1 MMALRGFAE
10 QHGMA
15 DVTILGGG
23 VIGLS
28 IADELARAG
37 ARVRVLDRSA
47 FGTEASWAGAGML
60 PPGDVEHAT
69 TPEAL
74 LRGLSHRLWPN
85 LVAWLQASTGVDSGY
100 RMSGALRFFPTT
112 TERDREAA
120 EWCDERVPV
129 ELLDETEV
137 NSLEPALAPGLGHA
151 LHLPSQAQIRN
162 PRHVKALVASCTA
175 QRVEL
180 LPHTPALGFE
190 RAGERVAGIRTTRG
204 VLRSDRYC
212 VAGGAW
218 SGELLATLGI
228 ELPVRPVRGQIA
240 LLETP
245 RLPIS
250 RMIELGHR
258 YLVPRPD
265 GRILVGATQ
274 EEVGFDKR
282 VTVGAI
288 SDLLAMAIE
297 ICPQLG
303 DASLAKSWAGFRPG
317 SPDGL
322 PYLGRT
328 AEYENLFIAAGHF
341 RSGLQMSP
349 GTARVMRQL
358 LLDQPTD
365 IPLDGFALNRHNM
378 ASTY

>member
-1 MMALRGFAE
+1 
-10 QHGMA
+10 MA

-37 ARVRVLDRSA
+37 AKVRILDRSN

-69 TPEAL
+69 TAEGL

-85 LVAWLQASTGVDSGY
+85 LVAWLQAGTGIDSGY
-100 RMSGALRFFPTT
+100 RMSGALRFFPTV

-120 EWCDERVPV
+120 DWRQEHVPV
-129 ELLDETEV
+129 EVLEDSDV
-137 NSLEPALAPGLGHA
+137 RSLEPALSASLGHA
-151 LHLPSQAQIRN
+151 LHLPSQAQVRN
-162 PRHVKALVASCTA
+162 PRHVKALIASCAA
-175 QRVEL
+175 QGVEL
-180 LPHTPALGFE
+180 LPHTPAFDFE
-190 RAGERVAGIRTTRG
+190 RAGDRIAGVQTTAG
-204 VLRSDRYC
+204 VLRSDRFC
-212 VAGGAW
+212 VASGSW
-218 SGELLATLGI
+218 SRDLLGPIGI
-228 ELPVRPVRGQIA
+228 ELQVRPVKGQIA
-240 LLETP
+240 LLETT
-245 RLPIS
+245 RLPMS

-274 EEVGFDKR
+274 EEAGFDKR
-282 VTVGAI
+282 VTAGAI
-288 SDLLAMAIE
+288 GELLAMAVD
-297 ICPQLG
+297 ICPSLR
-303 DASLAKSWAGFRPG
+303 DASLVRSWAGLRPG

-328 AEYENLFIAAGHF
+328 AEYDNLFIAAGHF
-341 RSGLQMSP
+341 RSGLQMSA

-365 IPLDGFALNRHNM
+365 IPLDGFRLDRHSM